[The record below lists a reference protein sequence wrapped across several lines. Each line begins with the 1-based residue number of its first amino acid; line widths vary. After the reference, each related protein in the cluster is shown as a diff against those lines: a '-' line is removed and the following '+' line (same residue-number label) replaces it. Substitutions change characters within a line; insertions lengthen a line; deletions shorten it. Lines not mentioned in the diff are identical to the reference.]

1 MAKTRKKKKFKIP
14 LLEIEEYAKILDKD
28 IFELLGLKNISA
40 KKKERLGN
48 KIARIIIDRVL
59 IRLDSMLKGP
69 ELAKFKY
76 ILENNS
82 IEELQKFFADK
93 GIDIPKMMIQEAIV
107 LKAQIVQFVSASAT
121 QNK

>member
-82 IEELQKFFADK
+82 IEELQKFFVDK